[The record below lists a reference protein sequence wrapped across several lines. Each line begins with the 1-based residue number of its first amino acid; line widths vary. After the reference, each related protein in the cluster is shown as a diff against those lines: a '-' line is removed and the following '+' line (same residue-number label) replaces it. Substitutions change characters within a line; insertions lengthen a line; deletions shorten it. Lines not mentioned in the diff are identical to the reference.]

1 MGGEDLEG
9 DAAPSCSDN
18 GSAYEHATEE
28 LATVTLAAWR
38 GGALVPAARWPCG
51 GGALRSW
58 PDGLKVDGLTTV
70 ADGLV
75 VAERVM
81 CPVCLSKP
89 RDMAFGCG
97 HQTCSECGPQVADC
111 PICRRP
117 IDTRVKLY

>member
-28 LATVTLAAWR
+28 LATVT
-38 GGALVPAARWPCG
+38 
-51 GGALRSW
+51 
-58 PDGLKVDGLTTV
+58 
-70 ADGLV
+70 
-75 VAERVM
+75 M